1 MSFSRHFNVIMLL
14 LIALAVALAGCSPA
28 SPSTPVAADPAGVS
42 AADALPTITSSPTEI
57 PERTLVVC
65 LGEEPRTLYRYGGSS
80 EAMWSVLEAV
90 YDGPLDS
97 LGFALQP
104 VILEKLPSLQDGD
117 AVYQAADVQPGEI
130 VVDVNGDLVSLAD
143 GVIVRP
149 AGCAGPECAVAWDSA
164 APVQMD
170 RLVVNFSLKAGLTWS
185 DGAPLTSDD
194 SLYAYELSSDP
205 ATPVSQYVI
214 KRTASYT
221 ALEQRTTQW
230 TGLPGYFPAR
240 FGDLYWAPLPRHT
253 WSHLTASDLLASEL
267 STRTPL
273 GWGPYMI
280 EEWVAGDHIQLSK
293 NPYYFRAADG
303 LPKFDNLVFRFLG
316 RPADSTLAALQAGEC
331 DAVDRSAGLDGQ
343 VQAAR
348 EAELNGKL
356 QTAVGLGPEWEQVVF
371 GIQPAAYDDP
381 SQRLAINRPDLFSDL
396 RVRQAVTMCM
406 NRERTVS
413 YALFNQSSVPAT
425 FLPPDHPLYAPDAEF
440 LPYNLDEANRLLE
453 ETGWID
459 HDGDATTPRQAIEMQ
474 RVADGTPLIVEY
486 ATTGALLRQ
495 EYANTLKDALALC
508 GVQLEIH
515 YYEPQQFYEPG
526 PNGPLFGR
534 SFDLAQ
540 LAWQAGVSS
549 PCALFT
555 SEQIPSAENNW
566 IGTNLAGF
574 SDADYDATCRTA
586 LQTRPDHPEYIARNQ
601 EAQRIFA
608 RSLPAAPLFYRI
620 KVAAARPDLCG
631 LTMETSARSDLWN
644 LETWDIGAECG
655 G

>member
-1 MSFSRHFNVIMLL
+1 MSFSRHFKINLL
-14 LIALAVALAGCSPA
+14 VLVALAVVLAGCSPA
-28 SPSTPVAADPAGVS
+28 SPGIPEAAEPTGVS
-42 AADALPTITSSPTEI
+42 PEDAQPTITPAPTEI

-90 YDGPLDS
+90 YDGPIDT

-104 VILEKLPSLQDGD
+104 VVLDKLPTLQDGD
-117 AVYQAADVQPGEI
+117 AVYQALDVQPGEI

-149 AGCAGPECAVAWDSA
+149 AGCAGPECAVTWDSTV
-164 APVQMD
+164 PVQMD
-170 RLVVNFSLKAGLTWS
+170 RLVINFSLKAGLTWA

-194 SLYAYELSSDP
+194 SLYAYELASDP
-205 ATPVSQYVI
+205 GTPVSQYVL
-214 KRTASYT
+214 KRTLSYT

-230 TGLPGYFPAR
+230 TGLPGYFPLR
-240 FGDLYWAPLPRHT
+240 FGDLYWAPLPRHA
-253 WSHLTASDLLASEL
+253 WGHLASSDLLTSEL

-273 GWGPYMI
+273 GWGPYVI
-280 EEWVAGDHIQLSK
+280 EEWVAGDHIRLSK
-293 NPYYFRAADG
+293 NPNYLRAAEG
-303 LPKFDNLVFRFLG
+303 LPKFETLVFRFLG

-331 DAVDRSAGLDGQ
+331 DAVDRSTGLDGQ

-356 QTAVGLGPEWEQVVF
+356 QTVIGQGPEWEQVVF

-381 SQRLAINRPDLFSDL
+381 SQRLATNRADLFSDL
-396 RVRQAVTMCM
+396 RVRQAITMCM

-413 YALFNQSSVPAT
+413 YALFNQSAVPAT
-425 FLPPDHPLYAPDAEF
+425 FLPPDHPLYAPGVEF
-440 LPYNLDEANRLLE
+440 LPFNLEEANRLLE
-453 ETGWID
+453 ESGWID
-459 HDGDATTPRQAIEMQ
+459 HDGDASTPRQAFEMP
-474 RVADGTPLIVEY
+474 RVAEGAPLVVEY
-486 ATTGALLRQ
+486 STTGALLRQ

-508 GVQLEIH
+508 GVQLEVRT
-515 YYEPQQFYEPG
+515 YEPQQFYEPG

-540 LAWQAGVSS
+540 LAWQAGIST

-555 SEQIPSAENNW
+555 SDQIPSAENNW
-566 IGTNLAGF
+566 IGTNVAGY
-574 SDADYDATCRTA
+574 SDAEYDAACYAA
-586 LQTRPDHPEYIARNQ
+586 LQTRPDHPEYTARNQ
-601 EAQRIFA
+601 DVQRLFA
-608 RSLPAAPLFYRI
+608 SSLPAAPLFYRI

-644 LETWDIGAECG
+644 LETWDIGAGCQ
-655 G
+655 